1 MTGDI
6 FLLLRKNVSEGLW
19 NEGYDAGI
27 VVNSFA
33 LCYNG
38 KKPRKSPKNQE
49 IRGEFM
55 RTEQCYCVVEAVK
68 TGSFT
73 KAAEN
78 LFLKQPSLRANIN
91 HLEDELGQPL
101 FERSKSGVKLT
112 EFGEFCYPYIL
123 NVIKSYES
131 MKNSC
136 AKKNE
141 KSLLI
146 GATRVFSS
154 LLGKSYELYENY
166 SQGAKCIFFSSTSD
180 QDILQRVVE
189 HKLDIGL
196 ISYFPALWKENK
208 WFHMQQGR
216 SFEIY
221 KIREIQTIAVMRRDH
236 PLAYYK
242 EIPLEKLKDYLL
254 AFFSDDVSQ
263 VLDLIKQET
272 KTNGVL
278 RITKVMDEQLLRKY
292 LLQENAI
299 SFSLDWTAERYNGDL
314 ISVPLDERFIQH
326 AVALYSTELFPED
339 VMGYLNIIKTLLTNT
354 PIY

>member
-1 MTGDI
+1 
-6 FLLLRKNVSEGLW
+6 
-19 NEGYDAGI
+19 
-27 VVNSFA
+27 
-33 LCYNG
+33 
-38 KKPRKSPKNQE
+38 
-49 IRGEFM
+49 M
-55 RTEQCYCVVEAVK
+55 RTEQCYCVVEAAK

-131 MKNSC
+131 MKNPC
-136 AKKNE
+136 AKKE
-141 KSLLI
+141 GKSLLI
-146 GATRVFSS
+146 GATRVFSA

-166 SQGAKCIFFSSTSD
+166 NHGVKCVFYSSTSD
-180 QDILQRVVE
+180 QDILQKMVE

-216 SFEIY
+216 AFELY
-221 KIREIQTIAVMRRDH
+221 KIRDIQTIAVMRRDH
-236 PLAYYK
+236 PLVRYK

-254 AFFSDDVSQ
+254 VFFSDDISQ
-263 VLDLIKQET
+263 VLDLIRQED
-272 KTNGVL
+272 KAKEPL
-278 RITKVMDEQLLRKY
+278 RIAKVMDEQLLRKY
-292 LLQENAI
+292 LLEENAI
-299 SFSLDWTAERYNGDL
+299 SFSLDWAAARYTGDL
-314 ISVPLDERFIQH
+314 ISIPLDERFLQH

-339 VMGYLNIIKTLLTNT
+339 VMGYLNIIKTLLSNK
-354 PIY
+354 PVY